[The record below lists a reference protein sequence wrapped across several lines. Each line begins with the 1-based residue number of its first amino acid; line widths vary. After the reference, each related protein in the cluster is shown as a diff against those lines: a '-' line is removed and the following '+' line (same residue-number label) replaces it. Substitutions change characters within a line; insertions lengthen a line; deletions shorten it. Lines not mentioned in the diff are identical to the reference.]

1 MSPGEWDHNFEV
13 CAHETGCSAH
23 DFACVNIF
31 SLALLSDD
39 PSDNGGPVRQLRPEF
54 SHPPATCPR
63 PEPPPISPAQV
74 NVLARQPQQFPAA
87 GAGQVLGVYATPSS
101 GPHTPCPVDE
111 NGRQEPCSPLVDGAR
126 PPGFVA
132 PDPLHLTVDEIVIDS
147 LLRVGADSF
156 TLKLSYHVLWSD
168 RFAVHPCKISL
179 YGTGGGIPEG
189 GKKVDAT
196 KWWLPDPDKDSAT
209 KLTFEHSPNLTVY
222 HKPGHLVNTSC
233 DGVWFS
239 PGYCPWPK
247 QLFFREKVEV
257 QLTESVTWDLVKYP
271 FDKQRLRAKVIVEKE
286 MRPTNPRRGSGLG
299 WRCSI

>member
-1 MSPGEWDHNFEV
+1 M
-13 CAHETGCSAH
+13 
-23 DFACVNIF
+23 
-31 SLALLSDD
+31 
-39 PSDNGGPVRQLRPEF
+39 
-54 SHPPATCPR
+54 
-63 PEPPPISPAQV
+63 
-74 NVLARQPQQFPAA
+74 NVLAHQPQQFPLWGAA
-87 GAGQVLGVYATPSS
+87 LVDVKQQGANPSD
-101 GPHTPCPVDE
+101 GPYNPCPVDA
-111 NGRQEPCSPLVDGAR
+111 NGRQVPCDPNV
-126 PPGFVA
+126 PPGVNIAVYGRVA
-132 PDPLHLTVDEIVIDS
+132 PEPIVFTVDDIAIDS
-147 LLRVGADSF
+147 LKRVGVDSF
-156 TLKLSYHVLWSD
+156 TLKLSYHITWSD
-168 RFAVHPCKISL
+168 RYAVHPCKIALWDFPS
-179 YGTGGGIPEG
+179 

-233 DGVWFS
+233 DSVWFS
-239 PGYCPWPK
+239 PYYCPWPK